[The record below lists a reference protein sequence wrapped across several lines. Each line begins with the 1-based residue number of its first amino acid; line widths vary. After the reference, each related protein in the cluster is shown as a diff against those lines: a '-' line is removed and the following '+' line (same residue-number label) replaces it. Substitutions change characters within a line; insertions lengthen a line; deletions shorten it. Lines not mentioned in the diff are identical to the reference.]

1 LQLDYTSLNTY
12 PKHSGVYILSEITD
26 EFEPVYLKVR
36 DKEQRVYSDE
46 ELKYLPF
53 ATEKNPHIDEWKL
66 RAKSFLRF
74 KNYVK
79 YRKDRLKILDLRCGN
94 GWFCGQM
101 VKYFDHDFY
110 GIDVNLT
117 ELEQARNVFNSDKI
131 KFIYADIF
139 SIDIFSEPLDIIT
152 INAAA
157 QYFPDLKTLI
167 NKLLNFLNP
176 SGELHIID
184 TPFYSAKEVEQ
195 AKKRTE
201 SYYQAIGFPDMA
213 ENYFHHSL
221 TDLSEFKTDLLYN
234 PNSLFKR
241 ITNTI
246 INDSPFPWIRIK
258 K

>member
-1 LQLDYTSLNTY
+1 LRLDYTSLNTY
-12 PKHSGVYILSEITD
+12 PKHNGVYILSEITD
-26 EFEPVYLKVR
+26 EFESVYLKVR
-36 DKEQRVYSDE
+36 DKEQRVYSDG
-46 ELKYLPF
+46 ELKHLPF

-74 KNYVK
+74 KNYIK
-79 YRKDRLKILDLRCGN
+79 SRNERIKLLDLGCGN

-101 VKYFDHDFY
+101 AKYFDHDFY

-117 ELEQARNVFNSDKI
+117 ELVQARNVFNSNKI
-131 KFIYADIF
+131 NFIYADIF
-139 SIDIFSEPLDIIT
+139 SIDTFTEPVDIIT

-157 QYFPDLKTLI
+157 QYFPDLKILI
-167 NKLLNFLNP
+167 NKLFNFLNS

-201 SYYQAIGFPDMA
+201 NYYQSIDFPEMA
-213 ENYFHHSL
+213 KNYFHHSL
-221 TDLSEFKTDLLYN
+221 KDLSEFRTDLLYN
-234 PNSLFKR
+234 QNSIFKR

-246 INDSPFPWIRIK
+246 LNDSPFPWIRIK
-258 K
+258 Q